1 MIIGGGRSPL
11 LPTLSDY
18 RGSPGAAV
26 GRTGTWGNHGSTPH
40 VRPLQ
45 EIHVGG
51 WSGRG
56 VGVALFGRWTVQP
69 SPRAPR
75 QKEEEE
81 EEEGACGDT
90 DRPHGV

>member
-1 MIIGGGRSPL
+1 MSLVDSLIIGGAEVRFSPRFQIIGDHL
-11 LPTLSDY
+11 GP
-18 RGSPGAAV
+18 PWAA
-26 GRTGTWGNHGSTPH
+26 GDPC
-40 VRPLQ
+40 
-45 EIHVGG
+45 GG

-81 EEEGACGDT
+81 EEGACGET